1 MHWHT
6 ETAVSDLG
14 TPEYPRYD
22 LTPTD
27 DPSAAPEN
35 AVVDAAYSAAEA
47 LATAIGA
54 PSEAFVTLD
63 RVHDSLTSAQSITV
77 TVTVA

>member
-6 ETAVSDLG
+6 ETKVEDLSG
-14 TPEYPRYD
+14 PHEYRYD
-22 LTPTD
+22 LTPSD
-27 DPSAAPEN
+27 DPSAAPDD
-35 AVVDAAYSAAEA
+35 AVVDAAYDAAQA

-54 PSEAFVTLD
+54 PAEAFVTLD

-77 TVTVA
+77 TLTVA